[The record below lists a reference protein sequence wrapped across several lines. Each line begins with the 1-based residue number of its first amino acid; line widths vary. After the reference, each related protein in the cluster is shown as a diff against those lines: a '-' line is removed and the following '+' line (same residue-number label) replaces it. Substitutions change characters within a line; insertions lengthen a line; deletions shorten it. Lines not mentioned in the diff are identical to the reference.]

1 MNKKDTDLIKIDPM
15 ELNFEVIEEIVKVS
29 ELINKVGEEGYKKFK
44 LTQVQFKVLYYLYL
58 CGDEG
63 STSSTLSKKLEVK
76 KPSVTTLIDRMTSKG
91 IVMRQEN
98 KNDRRYTKVIIT
110 EDGKKILAEILPDK
124 ENFVASLLDVLP
136 EEEMQILHESL
147 VKIRQRLTNRSYE

>member
-1 MNKKDTDLIKIDPM
+1 MNKKDTDLIKINPM
-15 ELNFEVIEEIVKVS
+15 ELTFEVANEIVKVS
-29 ELINKVGEEGYKKFK
+29 EIIDRFSEECYKRFK

-63 STSSTLSKKLEVK
+63 TTSSTLSKKLGVK

-98 KNDRRYTKVIIT
+98 KNDRRYTKVVIT
-110 EDGKKILAEILPDK
+110 EEGKDILVDILPDK
-124 ENFVASLLDVLP
+124 ESFIASLFGVLP
-136 EEEMQILHESL
+136 EEQMQILYESL
-147 VKIRQRLTNRSYE
+147 VKIRQRLTSYK

>member
-1 MNKKDTDLIKIDPM
+1 MNKKNTDLINIDPM
-15 ELNFEVIEEIVKVS
+15 ELTFEVADEIVKVS
-29 ELINKVGEEGYKKFK
+29 EIINRFGEECYKKFK

-63 STSSTLSKKLEVK
+63 STSSTLSKKLGVK

-91 IVMRQEN
+91 IVMRQED

-110 EDGKKILAEILPDK
+110 EEGKDILVDILPDK
-124 ENFVASLLDVLP
+124 ENFIASLLGVLP
-136 EEEMQILHESL
+136 EEQMQILYESL
-147 VKIRQRLTNRSYE
+147 VKIRQRLTSYK